1 MNYTIGELSKIMNVS
16 IHTLRYYDNEG
27 LLPFVQ
33 RKPNGQRIFTHRDL
47 IFLNTIECLKSTGM
61 PLKEIKQYIEWCIEG
76 MPTVPQRYELF
87 LERKAIVEEQIAQ
100 MQKILATIN
109 YKCDFYK
116 KAIETASYFLLP
128 VLALF
133 HSKYI
138 FRQRYKS
145 MHKKTDIHSEC
156 LFFVKY

>member
-1 MNYTIGELSKIMNVS
+1 MDYTIGELSKIMNVS

-76 MPTVPQRYELF
+76 MPTVPQQSYRRRTNSTNAENTCNNKLQMRF
-87 LERKAIVEEQIAQ
+87 L
-100 MQKILATIN
+100 
-109 YKCDFYK
+109 
-116 KAIETASYFLLP
+116 
-128 VLALF
+128 
-133 HSKYI
+133 
-138 FRQRYKS
+138 
-145 MHKKTDIHSEC
+145 
-156 LFFVKY
+156 

>member
-61 PLKEIKQYIEWCIEG
+61 PLKEIKQYIEWCI
-76 MPTVPQRYELF
+76 
-87 LERKAIVEEQIAQ
+87 KAIVEEQIAQ

-116 KAIETASYFLLP
+116 KAIETGKVDICESERQLLAQKI
-128 VLALF
+128 LDGTL
-133 HSKYI
+133 
-138 FRQRYKS
+138 
-145 MHKKTDIHSEC
+145 
-156 LFFVKY
+156 

>member
-87 LERKAIVEEQIAQ
+87 LDQSYRRRTNSTNAENTCNNKLQ
-100 MQKILATIN
+100 MR
-109 YKCDFYK
+109 
-116 KAIETASYFLLP
+116 FL
-128 VLALF
+128 
-133 HSKYI
+133 
-138 FRQRYKS
+138 
-145 MHKKTDIHSEC
+145 
-156 LFFVKY
+156 

>member
-1 MNYTIGELSKIMNVS
+1 MACLLYHGSFKEVNHELYYRRIIQNNECFYP
-16 IHTLRYYDNEG
+16 YYDNEG

-116 KAIETASYFLLP
+116 KAIETGKVDICESERQLLAQKI
-128 VLALF
+128 LDGTL
-133 HSKYI
+133 
-138 FRQRYKS
+138 
-145 MHKKTDIHSEC
+145 
-156 LFFVKY
+156 